1 MSRARDRL
9 AVSSSF
15 SHASQVSARR
25 QAIAAA
31 TEAPTA
37 GTHSAPRPE
46 IPLNLISEN
55 PDNPREKVG
64 NISDLVSTLKEI
76 GLVQAITVA
85 TVEAYLRTRPDR
97 AKDLEPGAEYVVVD
111 GHRRYAAAREAG
123 FESIKYTVNDD
134 FVATD
139 ESLLEAAFV
148 ANLQRENLSD
158 LEEAAALEKLV
169 KHYSSQRKAAQRLG
183 VTQAFISQRL
193 SLLKLDPALQAD
205 LETGE
210 RKVEH
215 VRGLAGLAPQEQRKK
230 ADERR
235 EAAAKK
241 TERRRTEPTAERA
254 ADNAVITPRKGANPA
269 QSDNAVITPVADAS
283 GPAGDSAAKT
293 PRQRG
298 QTPSEG
304 SSGADSPALATA
316 NAVNALATTEAPN
329 DAEGSTVRGEGDQPP
344 MMPYDEPVFVATH
357 LEVKMQPAHFMRAA
371 QVMTEKCWDKVGLE
385 PSMDLLR
392 EMLATAQ
399 QRDPD
404 ALHALLEQFAPQVTK
419 S

>member
-31 TEAPTA
+31 TEAPTV
-37 GTHSAPRPE
+37 GTGGVTRSE
-46 IPLNLISEN
+46 LPLNLISEN

-64 NISDLVSTLKEI
+64 DVSDLVVTLKEI

-85 TVEAYLRTRPDR
+85 TIEAYLSTRPDR

-111 GHRRYAAAREAG
+111 GHRRHAAAREAG
-123 FESIKYTVNDD
+123 FESIKYTVNDA

-169 KHYSSQRKAAQRLG
+169 EHYGSQRKAAQRLG

-193 SLLKLDPALQAD
+193 SLLRLDPALQAD
-205 LETGE
+205 LESGA

-215 VRGLAGLAPQEQRKK
+215 VRGLANLDPEAQKKK

-235 EAAAKK
+235 ETAANKAADRRTAAA
-241 TERRRTEPTAERA
+241 PGTAGDATASGPAPA
-254 ADNAVITPRKGANPA
+254 AVPAKGDNGVITPATDAHVGVGGTAGDNAVINEAPGETGTAPVPA
-269 QSDNAVITPVADAS
+269 ARSAEAEGGSTDEPSEIDAINWRDARSVAAAATRLMPEQEIRRLLELLGEQYPVA
-283 GPAGDSAAKT
+283 
-293 PRQRG
+293 R
-298 QTPSEG
+298 
-304 SSGADSPALATA
+304 
-316 NAVNALATTEAPN
+316 
-329 DAEGSTVRGEGDQPP
+329 
-344 MMPYDEPVFVATH
+344 
-357 LEVKMQPAHFMRAA
+357 
-371 QVMTEKCWDKVGLE
+371 
-385 PSMDLLR
+385 
-392 EMLATAQ
+392 
-399 QRDPD
+399 
-404 ALHALLEQFAPQVTK
+404 
-419 S
+419 

>member
-37 GTHSAPRPE
+37 GTGEAPPPE
-46 IPLNLISEN
+46 LPLKLISEN

-64 NISDLVSTLKEI
+64 DVTDLVATLKEI
-76 GLVQAITVA
+76 GLVQAITIA

-97 AKDLEPGAEYVVVD
+97 AKDLQPGAEYVVVD
-111 GHRRYAAAREAG
+111 GHRRHAAAREAG
-123 FESIKYTVNDD
+123 FRSIKYTINDD

-139 ESLLEAAFV
+139 ERLLEAAFV

-169 KHYSSQRKAAQRLG
+169 EHYGSQRKAAQRLG

-205 LETGE
+205 LESGA

-215 VRGLAGLAPQEQRKK
+215 VRGLAGLAPEAQRQK

-235 EAAAKK
+235 ETAAKK
-241 TERRRTEPTAERA
+241 GAGRRA
-254 ADNAVITPRKGANPA
+254 AAVPGPAGGGAVSGSAPAAVPGQGDNGVIAPPIDDHAGVAETAGNNAVITEAPGETDAVPVPA
-269 QSDNAVITPVADAS
+269 ARSAAADGGPADELAESEVINWRDARSVAAAAARLMPEQEIHRLLALLGEQYPVA
-283 GPAGDSAAKT
+283 
-293 PRQRG
+293 R
-298 QTPSEG
+298 
-304 SSGADSPALATA
+304 
-316 NAVNALATTEAPN
+316 
-329 DAEGSTVRGEGDQPP
+329 
-344 MMPYDEPVFVATH
+344 
-357 LEVKMQPAHFMRAA
+357 
-371 QVMTEKCWDKVGLE
+371 
-385 PSMDLLR
+385 
-392 EMLATAQ
+392 
-399 QRDPD
+399 
-404 ALHALLEQFAPQVTK
+404 
-419 S
+419 

>member
-37 GTHSAPRPE
+37 GTEASPRPE
-46 IPLNLISEN
+46 LPLNLISEN

-64 NISDLVSTLKEI
+64 DVADLVATLKEI

-97 AKDLEPGAEYVVVD
+97 ARDLEPGAEYVVID

-169 KHYSSQRKAAQRLG
+169 KHYGSQRKAAQRLG

-193 SLLKLDPALQAD
+193 SLLELDPSLQAD
-205 LETGE
+205 LEAGT

-215 VRGLAGLAPQEQRKK
+215 VRGLAGLAPEAQRKK

-235 EAAAKK
+235 ETAAKK
-241 TERRRTEPTAERA
+241 TAARRA
-254 ADNAVITPRKGANPA
+254 APTTQEA
-269 QSDNAVITPVADAS
+269 SDNAVITAAPAAVPPQGDNGVITEESDDAAEPDTAAGDNAVITQGPGES
-283 GPAGDSAAKT
+283 EPAGVPAARSAEAT
-293 PRQRG
+293 G
-298 QTPSEG
+298 ES
-304 SSGADSPALATA
+304 ADEADEVDAIHWRDARSVAA
-316 NAVNALATTEAPN
+316 AV
-329 DAEGSTVRGEGDQPP
+329 VRL
-344 MMPYDEPVFVATH
+344 MPEEEISRL
-357 LEVKMQPAHFMRAA
+357 LE
-371 QVMTEKCWDKVGLE
+371 
-385 PSMDLLR
+385 
-392 EMLATAQ
+392 
-399 QRDPD
+399 
-404 ALHALLEQFAPQVTK
+404 LLEQKCSVPR
-419 S
+419 

>member
-37 GTHSAPRPE
+37 GTEAAPRPE
-46 IPLNLISEN
+46 LPLKLISEN

-64 NISDLVSTLKEI
+64 DVSDLVATLKEI

-85 TVEAYLRTRPDR
+85 TVEAYLRSRPER
-97 AKDLEPGAEYVVVD
+97 AKDLEPGAQYVVVD
-111 GHRRYAAAREAG
+111 GHRRHAAAREAG
-123 FESIKYTVNDD
+123 WESIKYTVNDD

-139 ESLLEAAFV
+139 ERLLEAAFV

-169 KHYSSQRKAAQRLG
+169 EHYGSQRKAAQRLG

-193 SLLKLDPALQAD
+193 SLLKLDPVLQAD
-205 LETGE
+205 LESGE

-215 VRGLAGLAPQEQRKK
+215 VRGLAGLSPEDQRKK

-235 EAAAKK
+235 ETSAKK
-241 TERRRTEPTAERA
+241 AERRGPAPVSQPA
-254 ADNAVITPRKGANPA
+254 ADNAVITPAPAASPTQADNGDIASATEAGGGAG
-269 QSDNAVITPVADAS
+269 DNGVITQAPSNTDTVAAVPAARNADRKAAVEDEQHEGETIDWQDATSVAAAITRSMQETEIARLLKLLGERYPV
-283 GPAGDSAAKT
+283 T
-293 PRQRG
+293 P
-298 QTPSEG
+298 
-304 SSGADSPALATA
+304 
-316 NAVNALATTEAPN
+316 
-329 DAEGSTVRGEGDQPP
+329 
-344 MMPYDEPVFVATH
+344 
-357 LEVKMQPAHFMRAA
+357 
-371 QVMTEKCWDKVGLE
+371 
-385 PSMDLLR
+385 
-392 EMLATAQ
+392 
-399 QRDPD
+399 
-404 ALHALLEQFAPQVTK
+404 
-419 S
+419 

>member
-31 TEAPTA
+31 TEAPTT
-37 GTHSAPRPE
+37 GTGEATRPE
-46 IPLNLISEN
+46 LPLKLISEN

-64 NISDLVSTLKEI
+64 DVTDLVATLREI

-111 GHRRYAAAREAG
+111 GHRRHAAAHEAG

-139 ESLLEAAFV
+139 EKLLEAAFV

-169 KHYSSQRKAAQRLG
+169 KHYGSQRKAAQRLG

-205 LETGE
+205 LETGA

-215 VRGLAGLAPQEQRKK
+215 VRGLAGLDPAAQREK

-235 EAAAKK
+235 ETAASKAVG
-241 TERRRTEPTAERA
+241 RRTAPAPGPAGEGAVKESGPVVVPAQGDNGVIAPAANDHVAVAGTAG
-254 ADNAVITPRKGANPA
+254 DNAVITQAPGESDAAPVPA
-269 QSDNAVITPVADAS
+269 ARSAAAAGGPVDEPAEIDAINWRDARSVAAAAARLMPEQEIHRLLELLGEQYPVA
-283 GPAGDSAAKT
+283 
-293 PRQRG
+293 R
-298 QTPSEG
+298 
-304 SSGADSPALATA
+304 
-316 NAVNALATTEAPN
+316 
-329 DAEGSTVRGEGDQPP
+329 
-344 MMPYDEPVFVATH
+344 
-357 LEVKMQPAHFMRAA
+357 
-371 QVMTEKCWDKVGLE
+371 
-385 PSMDLLR
+385 
-392 EMLATAQ
+392 
-399 QRDPD
+399 
-404 ALHALLEQFAPQVTK
+404 
-419 S
+419 

>member
-37 GTHSAPRPE
+37 GTGAAPRPE
-46 IPLNLISEN
+46 LPLNLISEN

-64 NISDLVSTLKEI
+64 DVTDLVVTLKEI

-85 TVEAYLRTRPDR
+85 SVEAYLRARPDR
-97 AKDLEPGAEYVVVD
+97 AKDLQPGAEYVVVD

-123 FESIKYTVNDD
+123 FDAIKYTVNDD

-169 KHYSSQRKAAQRLG
+169 EHYGSQRKAAQRLG

-193 SLLKLDPALQAD
+193 SLLKLDPVLQAD
-205 LETGE
+205 LESGE

-215 VRGLAGLAPQEQRKK
+215 VRGLAGLAPEEQRKK

-235 EAAAKK
+235 DVAVQKNQQRRAAGAAKLS
-241 TERRRTEPTAERA
+241 T
-254 ADNAVITPRKGANPA
+254 DNAVITSGATSQPS
-269 QSDNAVITPVADAS
+269 QSDNGVITP
-283 GPAGDSAAKT
+283 AAE
-293 PRQRG
+293 P
-298 QTPSEG
+298 
-304 SSGADSPALATA
+304 SPAPGDTA
-316 NAVNALATTEAPN
+316 VTTQPSSNAEAVAAVPAARNAGREAAVEDEQQESEAIDWRDAKSVAAAIARSMPETEIP
-329 DAEGSTVRGEGDQPP
+329 RLLKLLGER
-344 MMPYDEPVFVATH
+344 YPVA
-357 LEVKMQPAHFMRAA
+357 R
-371 QVMTEKCWDKVGLE
+371 
-385 PSMDLLR
+385 
-392 EMLATAQ
+392 
-399 QRDPD
+399 
-404 ALHALLEQFAPQVTK
+404 
-419 S
+419 

>member
-37 GTHSAPRPE
+37 GTEAAPRPE
-46 IPLNLISEN
+46 LPLNLISEN

-64 NISDLVSTLKEI
+64 DVSDLVATLKEI

-111 GHRRYAAAREAG
+111 GHRRHAAAREAG

-169 KHYSSQRKAAQRLG
+169 EHYGSQRKAAQRLG
-183 VTQAFISQRL
+183 LTQAFISQRL
-193 SLLKLDPALQAD
+193 SLLKLDPMLQSD
-205 LETGE
+205 LESGQ

-215 VRGLAGLAPQEQRKK
+215 VRGLAGLAPEDQRKK

-235 EAAAKK
+235 EAAATKA
-241 TERRRTEPTAERA
+241 ERRRTTPVAEPAT
-254 ADNAVITPRKGANPA
+254 DNAVITPAPAANPPQGDNGVITSA
-269 QSDNAVITPVADAS
+269 PDISAPPSDNAVIT
-283 GPAGDSAAKT
+283 
-293 PRQRG
+293 Q
-298 QTPSEG
+298 PSR
-304 SSGADSPALATA
+304 
-316 NAVNALATTEAPN
+316 
-329 DAEGSTVRGEGDQPP
+329 DAEAAPVPAARSAHPDVASVAEPDENEAINWRDATSVAAAVTRL
-344 MMPYDEPVFVATH
+344 MP
-357 LEVKMQPAHFMRAA
+357 
-371 QVMTEKCWDKVGLE
+371 EKE
-385 PSMDLLR
+385 IHR
-392 EMLATAQ
+392 
-399 QRDPD
+399 
-404 ALHALLEQFAPQVTK
+404 LLELLGERYPVNR
-419 S
+419 

>member
-31 TEAPTA
+31 TEAPTE
-37 GTHSAPRPE
+37 GTGTSQRPE
-46 IPLNLISEN
+46 LPLKLISEN

-64 NISDLVSTLKEI
+64 DVTDLVATLKEI

-123 FESIKYTVNDD
+123 FDSIKYTVNDD

-158 LEEAAALEKLV
+158 MEEAAALEKLV
-169 KHYSSQRKAAQRLG
+169 EHYGSQRKAAQRLG

-193 SLLKLDPALQAD
+193 SLLRLDPSLQAD
-205 LETGE
+205 LESGV

-215 VRGLAGLAPQEQRKK
+215 VRGLAGLAPEAQRVK

-241 TERRRTEPTAERA
+241 AASRHAAPVVEDGSDNAVIAPAPVADPAPSDNGVITEVTDSDADVDEPAG
-254 ADNAVITPRKGANPA
+254 DNAVITQSPGESDTAAVPA
-269 QSDNAVITPVADAS
+269 AR
-283 GPAGDSAAKT
+283 SA
-293 PRQRG
+293 
-298 QTPSEG
+298 E
-304 SSGADSPALATA
+304 
-316 NAVNALATTEAPN
+316 
-329 DAEGSTVRGEGDQPP
+329 AEGGSADEREGFDAIHWRDARSVAAAVTRL
-344 MMPYDEPVFVATH
+344 MPEEEIH
-357 LEVKMQPAHFMRAA
+357 R
-371 QVMTEKCWDKVGLE
+371 
-385 PSMDLLR
+385 
-392 EMLATAQ
+392 
-399 QRDPD
+399 
-404 ALHALLEQFAPQVTK
+404 LLELLGEKYPVTR
-419 S
+419 

>member
-9 AVSSSF
+9 AVSTSF

-37 GTHSAPRPE
+37 GTEATPRPE
-46 IPLNLISEN
+46 LPLKLISEN

-64 NISDLVSTLKEI
+64 DVSDLVVTLKEI

-97 AKDLEPGAEYVVVD
+97 AKDLESGAEYVVVD

-123 FESIKYTVNDD
+123 FEAIKYTVNDD

-169 KHYSSQRKAAQRLG
+169 EHYGSQRKAAQRLG

-205 LETGE
+205 LEAGE

-215 VRGLAGLAPQEQRKK
+215 VRGLAGLAPEEQRKK

-235 EAAAKK
+235 DTAAEK
-241 TERRRTEPTAERA
+241 TKQRRTAPAAEPA
-254 ADNAVITPRKGANPA
+254 
-269 QSDNAVITPVADAS
+269 SDNAVITPSPTTAPSKGDNGVITPAAEADNADGDDDGAVAQGSRDAAGVAPVPAARNADTEAVVEDEPQEIETIHWRDAS
-283 GPAGDSAAKT
+283 SVAAAVT
-293 PRQRG
+293 RLMPQTEIPR
-298 QTPSEG
+298 
-304 SSGADSPALATA
+304 L
-316 NAVNALATTEAPN
+316 LKLL
-329 DAEGSTVRGEGDQPP
+329 GER
-344 MMPYDEPVFVATH
+344 YKVA
-357 LEVKMQPAHFMRAA
+357 Q
-371 QVMTEKCWDKVGLE
+371 
-385 PSMDLLR
+385 
-392 EMLATAQ
+392 
-399 QRDPD
+399 
-404 ALHALLEQFAPQVTK
+404 
-419 S
+419 

>member
-31 TEAPTA
+31 TEAPTTGA
-37 GTHSAPRPE
+37 GEATRPE
-46 IPLNLISEN
+46 LPLKLISEN

-64 NISDLVSTLKEI
+64 DVSDLVATLREI

-85 TVEAYLRTRPDR
+85 TVAAYLRNRPDR

-111 GHRRYAAAREAG
+111 GHRRHAAAHEAG

-134 FVATD
+134 FVTTD
-139 ESLLEAAFV
+139 ERLLEAAFV

-169 KHYSSQRKAAQRLG
+169 DHYGSQRKAAQRLG

-205 LETGE
+205 LDSGV

-215 VRGLAGLAPQEQRKK
+215 VRGLAGLDPAAQRKK

-235 EAAAKK
+235 ETAADKAAG
-241 TERRRTEPTAERA
+241 RRTSVTPGPANDRA
-254 ADNAVITPRKGANPA
+254 DMEHAPPSAPVR
-269 QSDNAVITPVADAS
+269 SDNAVITPAAESHVDVA
-283 GPAGDSAAKT
+283 GTAGD
-293 PRQRG
+293 
-298 QTPSEG
+298 
-304 SSGADSPALATA
+304 
-316 NAVNALATTEAPN
+316 NAVITEPSGESDAVPVPPARRAA
-329 DAEGSTVRGEGDQPP
+329 AEGRSADKP
-344 MMPYDEPVFVATH
+344 
-357 LEVKMQPAHFMRAA
+357 LEVDTINWQDARSVAA
-371 QVMTEKCWDKVGLE
+371 AATQLMPEKE
-385 PSMDLLR
+385 IHR
-392 EMLATAQ
+392 
-399 QRDPD
+399 
-404 ALHALLEQFAPQVTK
+404 LLELLGENYRVAR
-419 S
+419 